1 MKPECFLFDIGASH
15 TRIGVSPDGANIINT
30 EIYPTPQDFEEGVKV
45 LSQKVASLASGVST
59 MIGGIAGPLN
69 REHTMITAAPN
80 LPNWNNKP
88 LSQEL
93 TKASG
98 AKVFLENDT
107 ALVGL
112 GEAVKGAGKGFN
124 IVAYMT
130 VSTGVNGAR
139 IVGGKIDVNAL
150 GFEIGKQIVD
160 FDNTYD
166 KEARNHEDL
175 VAGSQFVRRHGMEA
189 HQAED
194 PAVWEEEARLV
205 AYGIHNLI
213 LFWSPEVVV
222 LGGAVTKKIPLQSVI
237 VNLQKTLTIFHEL
250 PLLKVAEIADF
261 GGLWGALHWAKSLS

>member
-1 MKPECFLFDIGASH
+1 MKLPYFLFDIGASH
-15 TRIGVSPDGANIINT
+15 TRIGVSSDGDNIAST
-30 EIYPTPQDFEEGVKV
+30 EIYPTPQDFEEGVKI
-45 LSQKVASLASGVST
+45 LSQKAANLSSGVGA
-59 MIGGIAGPLN
+59 IVGGIAGPLN

-88 LSQEL
+88 LSEAL
-93 TKASG
+93 SKATG

-112 GEAVKGAGKGFN
+112 GEATKGAGRGFN
-124 IVAYMT
+124 IVAYVT
-130 VSTGVNGAR
+130 ISTGVNGVR
-139 IVGGKIDVNAL
+139 IVGGKIDANAL

-160 FDNTYD
+160 FDNTFD
-166 KEARNHEDL
+166 GEARNLEDL
-175 VAGSQFVRRHGMEA
+175 IAGSQFVRRHGKAA
-189 HQAED
+189 HEIDD
-194 PAVWEEEARLV
+194 PAVWEEEARIV
-205 AYGIHNLI
+205 AYGLNNLI

-237 VNLQKTLTIFHEL
+237 INLQKTLTIFREL